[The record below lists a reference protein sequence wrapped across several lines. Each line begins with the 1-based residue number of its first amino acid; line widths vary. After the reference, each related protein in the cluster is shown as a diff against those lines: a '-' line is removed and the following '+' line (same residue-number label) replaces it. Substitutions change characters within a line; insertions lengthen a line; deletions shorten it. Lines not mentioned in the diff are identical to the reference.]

1 MAKIVEYVCRNEACC
16 GSSMED
22 IFNDTE
28 KQPEVHPEAKCEHC
42 GGAMFRGDNIKSNSQ
57 VWKNV

>member
-16 GSSMED
+16 GSTAED

-28 KQPEVHPEAKCEHC
+28 AQPQVHPELKCEHC
-42 GGAMFRGDNIKSNSQ
+42 GGAMFRGDNLKNNCQ